1 MKFSLSLAALGTAF
15 YMWRLYFLVF
25 GGTETRCDDE
35 TRAHIHESP
44 WEMTVPLVVLALLT
58 IDSSVPQQVLDAI
71 KAGIGAEMVRE
82 VDLED

>member
-1 MKFSLSLAALGTAF
+1 MNNINIAGMQVARSDE
-15 YMWRLYFLVF
+15 
-25 GGTETRCDDE
+25 GGQ
-35 TRAHIHESP
+35 
-44 WEMTVPLVVLALLT
+44 VLALLT